1 MQTVKHFIAIFISR
15 PGSLRKRFFTITIAA
30 LLLSITDQAAHAQSE
45 MPKLELGAQFSAI
58 RLSDFRPTRRGS
70 SIYFSKW
77 EVGVGGRAT
86 YNFNSHL
93 AVEGEVNFF
102 FPEDSL
108 LRGNLRTEGLFG
120 VKAGK
125 RWDRFGL
132 FGKLRPGFMISEAMC
147 LTKEGRAARCSE
159 PVPRENN
166 VALDLGFVLE
176 VYTSRRYILR
186 LDVGDTLIRDRR
198 PRKIIQNPQ
207 ITLGVGFRF

>member
-1 MQTVKHFIAIFISR
+1 MM
-15 PGSLRKRFFTITIAA
+15 LKRLEFVLTFAA
-30 LLLSITDQAAHAQSE
+30 LLCLFIPGVAQAQSE

-58 RLSDFRPTRRGS
+58 RLSDFRPTRMGS

-86 YNFNSHL
+86 YNFNRRL

-147 LTKEGRAARCSE
+147 LTKDGIAARCSE

-166 VALDLGFVLE
+166 VALDLGVVLE

-186 LDVGDTLIRDRR
+186 LDVGDTLIRDRQ